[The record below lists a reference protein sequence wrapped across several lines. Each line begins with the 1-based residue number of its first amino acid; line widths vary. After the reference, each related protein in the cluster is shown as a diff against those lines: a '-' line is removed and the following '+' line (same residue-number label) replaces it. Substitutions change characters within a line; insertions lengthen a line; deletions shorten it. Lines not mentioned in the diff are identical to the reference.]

1 MSYASKLGH
10 ARVSV
15 RNVQAAAIC
24 DRCGRVFNHVDLR
37 WQNEWRGAT
46 LQNIRILVCQDC
58 LDIPQENI
66 RSIVLPADPTPI
78 INARVQ
84 DFDLAESDYRSLSA
98 PTVTDP
104 ITGIPI
110 PNTTLRVTEDCQ
122 NRGVRPFGVPTGLIQ
137 NAVMPYD
144 GAANVALGR
153 PLQILSVISNGT
165 ATVQVTCSAPHN
177 LVPLPLN
184 TYEGSVLMDPQV
196 SIEGLAN
203 NAANGFYSVTLLGA
217 TTFTYMTYGSIP
229 AAALLTPTTRIITA
243 LVGLPRG
250 YKRIPKIEGGALSA
264 QPGTLEY
271 LFELESSLGA
281 ILLEDGVNF
290 LELETG
296 P

>member
-1 MSYASKLGH
+1 MAYASQSGRARTNAKNPRAH
-10 ARVSV
+10 AC
-15 RNVQAAAIC
+15 C
-24 DRCGRVFNHVDLR
+24 DRCGFRYNFVDLQ
-37 WQNEWRGAT
+37 WQHDYRGPVVAN
-46 LQNIRILVCQDC
+46 LRILVCRPC
-58 LDIPQENI
+58 LDEINAQL
-66 RSIVLPADPTPI
+66 RAIVLPADPVPI

-98 PTVTDP
+98 PTVIDP

-144 GAANVALGR
+144 GAANVALGQ

-229 AAALLTPTTRIITA
+229 AASLLTHTTRIITA